1 MQDLSHV
8 PTASVDTVTVC
19 LGFMFPDDLAKSIAE
34 VHRVLKPGGSM
45 ISTTWETM
53 AMMVSR
59 STCGSTPPPPP
70 INPMALRDNALEA
83 PLLAQGFNVQS
94 SDLHEIY
101 FKLGNREEAWQ
112 VGTLTNRP
120 FLNELQEAGKH
131 GDVFATFR
139 REFESIV
146 DDWWVDC

>member
-1 MQDLSHV
+1 MEKI
-8 PTASVDTVTVC
+8 
-19 LGFMFPDDLAKSIAE
+19 LGEK
-34 VHRVLKPGGSM
+34 
-45 ISTTWETM
+45 
-53 AMMVSR
+53 
-59 STCGSTPPPPP
+59 PPPPP

-146 DDWWVDC
+146 DDWWVEDEGAPSSSSCRSPRSTGSSSPPSECVGEVGPGEGEPS

>member
-1 MQDLSHV
+1 MEKI
-8 PTASVDTVTVC
+8 
-19 LGFMFPDDLAKSIAE
+19 LGEK
-34 VHRVLKPGGSM
+34 
-45 ISTTWETM
+45 
-53 AMMVSR
+53 
-59 STCGSTPPPPP
+59 PPPPP

-146 DDWWVDC
+146 DDWWVEDDGGAEQLVMPEPAVYRLIVATKWVCGRGWAG

>member
-1 MQDLSHV
+1 MEKI
-8 PTASVDTVTVC
+8 
-19 LGFMFPDDLAKSIAE
+19 LGEK
-34 VHRVLKPGGSM
+34 
-45 ISTTWETM
+45 
-53 AMMVSR
+53 
-59 STCGSTPPPPP
+59 PPPPP

-94 SDLHEIY
+94 NDLHEIY

-146 DDWWVDC
+146 DDWWVEDEGGAEQLVMPEPAVYRLIVATK

>member
-1 MQDLSHV
+1 MEKI
-8 PTASVDTVTVC
+8 
-19 LGFMFPDDLAKSIAE
+19 LGEK
-34 VHRVLKPGGSM
+34 
-45 ISTTWETM
+45 
-53 AMMVSR
+53 
-59 STCGSTPPPPP
+59 PPPPP

-120 FLNELQEAGKH
+120 FLKMK
-131 GDVFATFR
+131 
-139 REFESIV
+139 I
-146 DDWWVDC
+146 